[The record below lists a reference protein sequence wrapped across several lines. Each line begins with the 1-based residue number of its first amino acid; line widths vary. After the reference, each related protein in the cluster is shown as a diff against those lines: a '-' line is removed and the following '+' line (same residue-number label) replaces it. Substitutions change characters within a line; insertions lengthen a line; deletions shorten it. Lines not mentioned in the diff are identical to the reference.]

1 MQLNSLRPRSL
12 AALSLGS
19 LLVSAPAQTQKPSDT
34 VVAAGA
40 SASGP
45 MAKAPAP
52 ATDGLPAFLLIVP
65 GGNVEMGLT
74 VEQLVAAACQVIS
87 PTHPETAAK
96 SAPEKLVTALQ
107 RSASTLGRQRVAVEP
122 FLLAK
127 WPVTCAQYEPY
138 IAMRRAQKLPARP
151 PFGWW
156 RYGCEDDYNSKLAD
170 IKQQFPNDPLGP
182 VLYWERFGNDLPY
195 KLEDK
200 KGHSFANLPVV
211 HVAYREANE
220 FAAWLGMRLPNEA
233 EWTRAARGDGTQVWP
248 WGNPANPTTDV
259 FTEEVLKTLKIY
271 SSGDKVLKPVGTVA
285 AAAGPYGHFDMFGQ
299 VWQFV
304 ADLGFGPQNG
314 ATAFDAEWKKFQKD
328 KTGCMV
334 AKQPEWKA
342 DKAIGKG
349 GSYLSWSDPIQLLVD
364 ARAPVQSID
373 VLDGLGFRLAKSLK
387 PGYDVLFSRLRGIY
401 SRNYFVEEQQ
411 TDLTAQVGA
420 ERYELG
426 ADGFPT
432 SYRAVSFAPVN
443 WLAKDRAVDLGKLL
457 EKSQETPLV
466 LGTLVTTANQLA
478 PAAPAGLY
486 TVLYR
491 KEGMTRELTEA
502 IKQGCKDVAAQKKKA
517 HSGDDAA
524 AGSED
529 KEKDKDKDKGKNKAH
544 KDGWREVLT
553 RYGLTEKDL
562 EAIEPGKE
570 KDLAFVRLDDVQIP
584 TDRNYYLLHSG
595 SEGKIVGV
603 VPAPSQDPSA
613 TVPAPSGLVLEANGK
628 GNTVAKLTFGV
639 PITKQNLKRV
649 AQFQF
654 QVTLEQEPPSAEKPW
669 RMPTR

>member
-19 LLVSAPAQTQKPSDT
+19 LLVTATAQTQKPADT
-34 VVAAGA
+34 VTAAGA
-40 SASGP
+40 SATGP
-45 MAKAPAP
+45 IAKSPAP
-52 ATDGLPAFLLIVP
+52 SMDGLPPFLLIVP
-65 GGNVEMGLT
+65 GGNVPMGLT
-74 VEQLVAAACQVIS
+74 FEQLIAAACQVIS
-87 PTHPETAAK
+87 PTRPETAAK
-96 SAPEKLVTALQ
+96 AAPEKLIRALQ
-107 RSASTLGRQRVAVEP
+107 LSASILGRQTVAVEP
-122 FLLAK
+122 YLLAK

-138 IAMRRAQKLPARP
+138 ITMRRAQKLPARP

-156 RYGCEDDYNSKLAD
+156 RYGCEDDYNSKLAE
-170 IKQQFPNDPLGP
+170 IKQQFPNDALGP
-182 VLYWERFGNDLPY
+182 VLYWERYGNDLPY
-195 KLEDK
+195 NSKLEDK
-200 KGHSFANLPVV
+200 KGSSFANLPVV
-211 HVAYREANE
+211 HVAYREAND
-220 FAAWLGMRLPNEA
+220 FAAFWGMRLPNEA

-248 WGNPANPTTDV
+248 WGNPANPATDV
-259 FTEEVLKTLKIY
+259 FTEEMLKTLKLY
-271 SSGDKVLKPVGTVA
+271 SSSDKVLKPVGTVA

-304 ADLGFGPQNG
+304 ADLGYGPQNG
-314 ATAFDAEWKKFQKD
+314 TTIFDAEWKKFQKD
-328 KTGCMV
+328 KTGCIV

-349 GSYLSWSDPIQLLVD
+349 GSFLSWSEPIQLLVD

-373 VLDGLGFRLAKSLK
+373 VLESLGFRLAKSLK

-411 TDLTAQVGA
+411 TDLTAQIGA

-443 WLAKDRAVDLGKLL
+443 WLARDKAMDLTKLL

-466 LGTLVTTANQLA
+466 IGTLVTTASQLA
-478 PAAPAGLY
+478 PKAPAGLY

-491 KEGMTRELTEA
+491 KDGMTRELTEA
-502 IKQGCKDVAAQKKKA
+502 IKQGCKELATLKKQKDRG
-517 HSGDDAA
+517 GDEGASPD
-524 AGSED
+524 
-529 KEKDKDKDKGKNKAH
+529 DKDKDKGKDKAH
-544 KDGWREVLT
+544 KSGWREVIA
-553 RYGLTEKDL
+553 RNGLTEKDL

-570 KDLAFVRLDDVQIP
+570 KDLAFVRLDEVQIP
-584 TDRNYYLLHSG
+584 TDRNYFLLYSG
-595 SEGKIVGV
+595 SEGKVV
-603 VPAPSQDPSA
+603 ACVPAPSQDPSA
-613 TVPAPSGLVLEANGK
+613 SGPVPSALVLEAK
-628 GNTVAKLTFGV
+628 DKNTVAKLTFGV

-654 QVTLEQEPPSAEKPW
+654 SVTLEQEPPSAEKPW
-669 RMPTR
+669 RLPTR